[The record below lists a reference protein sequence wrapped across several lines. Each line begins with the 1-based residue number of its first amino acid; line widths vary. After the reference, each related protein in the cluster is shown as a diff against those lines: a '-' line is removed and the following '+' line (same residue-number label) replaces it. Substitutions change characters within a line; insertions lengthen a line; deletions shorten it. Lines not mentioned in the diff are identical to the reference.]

1 MDSTRR
7 QLFVRT
13 ALVLAIGAGPMG
25 AFAVDK
31 ALIDAATK
39 EGEVNWYSSL
49 VVNQAARPIVAA
61 FEKEYPGVKVRLT
74 SGSANDLLL
83 KISAE
88 GQANAVRADVSH
100 GGSAFGVLLKAGQI
114 ANYVPVESKR
124 YPEQYKDASGL
135 GTGHYVSFLVPAI
148 NTDLIKEKDEPRSWN
163 DLLDPKWAGKMAWA
177 QSMTQGGPPGF
188 IGTALSAL
196 GPDKGMD
203 YLKKLSAQKVVNV
216 PANQRV
222 VLDQVIAGQY
232 PLALSTFSHHS
243 ELSLAKG
250 APVKWLKFEYV
261 TGTVDPIYMIK
272 NAPHPNAAKLFIE
285 FVLSK
290 KGQEII
296 RDAGYIPADPDVPA
310 TIARLKP
317 EQGGFK
323 AVFLPLQQ
331 VEADMPKWVKIYGE
345 LFK

>member
-1 MDSTRR
+1 MTTTRR
-7 QLFVRT
+7 QMFRSALAVALAT
-13 ALVLAIGAGPMG
+13 AAWSAQAI
-25 AFAVDK
+25 DQS
-31 ALIDAATK
+31 LIDAANK
-39 EGEVNWYSSL
+39 EGEVNYYSSL
-49 VVNQAARPIVAA
+49 VVNQAVRPIIAA
-61 FEKEYPGVKVRLT
+61 FEKDFPGVKVKLT
-74 SGSANDLLL
+74 AGRANDLLL
-83 KISAE
+83 KITAE
-88 GQANAVRADVSH
+88 AQANAIRADVTH
-100 GGSAFGVLLKAGQI
+100 GGSAFGVLLKAGLI

-124 YPEQYKDASGL
+124 YPDDLKDPSGL

-148 NTDLIKEKDEPRSWN
+148 NTDLVKDKDEPRSWN
-163 DLLDPKWAGKMAWA
+163 DLLDPKWKGKIAWT

-188 IGTALSAL
+188 IGTALGAL
-196 GPDKGMD
+196 GQDKGMD
-203 YLKKLSAQKVVNV
+203 YLKKLSAQKIVNV

-272 NAPHPNAAKLFIE
+272 GAPHPNAAKLFIE
-285 FVLSK
+285 FILSK

-296 RDAGYIPADPDVPA
+296 RDAGYIPADPAVPA
-310 TIARLKP
+310 TVARLKP
-317 EQGGFK
+317 ESGGFK

-331 VEADMPKWVKIYGE
+331 VEADMPKWVKIYDE